1 MRKFCRG
8 EAIHDFVREQLIGG
22 ARVALAF
29 VHVHHPHIDL
39 KVVGRGLPPAPG
51 GGDVQMEAHYEA
63 AAGPAANII
72 RLVENETD
80 NILRWR
86 GGQ

>member
-1 MRKFCRG
+1 MWKFCRG

-39 KVVGRGLPPAPG
+39 KVVGRGLPPTPG
-51 GGDVQMEAHYEA
+51 GGNLQMEAHYEA

-80 NILRWR
+80 NILRRR